1 MPAQRDILIA
11 LLERTK
17 DRATSRAELR
27 EAVRVTDEALSLF
40 LDQLTVENLLEEE
53 GNLVKASL
61 NQRLE
66 IAVRAITAGA
76 DFERVSRSLGWLE
89 FEEMV
94 AYTFEENGYDVNRR
108 FRFQA
113 EGRRWEIDVLA
124 VRKPLVVCAECKH
137 WASGLGN
144 MTARRIVET
153 HLEKVR
159 VLSENAAEVA
169 ERIKLREGGSVVF
182 IPMALSLQPAR
193 NKIYRRIPVVS
204 VFELPSFLAEFE
216 GQMDWLAKFPVD
228 LPAPK
233 PKMRQTVLKKKGIK
247 KRSKKR
253 AT

>member
-27 EAVRVTDEALSLF
+27 EAVRVTDEAFSLF

-53 GNLVKASL
+53 GDLVRASL
-61 NQRLE
+61 SQRLE

-124 VRKPLVVCAECKH
+124 VRRSLVVCAECKH

-144 MTARRIVET
+144 MTARRIVKT
-153 HLEKVR
+153 HLEKVK
-159 VLSENAAEVA
+159 VLSENAAGVA
-169 ERIKLREGGSVVF
+169 ERLKLNGGRAVF
-182 IPMALSLQPAR
+182 VPLTLSLQPAR
-193 NKIYRRIPVVS
+193 EKIYRRIPVVS

-233 PKMRQTVLKKKGIK
+233 PKMRQMVLKKKGIK

>member
-40 LDQLTVENLLEEE
+40 LDQLAAENLVGEE

-94 AYTFEENGYDVNRR
+94 AYTFEENGYNVSRR

-124 VRKPLVVCAECKH
+124 VRRSLVVCAECKH

-144 MTARRIVET
+144 MTARRIVEV
-153 HLEKVR
+153 HLEKVK
-159 VLSENAAEVA
+159 VLSENAAGVA
-169 ERIKLREGGSVVF
+169 ERLKLNGGRAVF
-182 IPMALSLQPAR
+182 VPLTLSLQPAR
-193 NKIYRRIPVVS
+193 EKIYRRIPVVS

-233 PKMRQTVLKKKGIK
+233 PKMRQMVLKKKGIK